1 MAGDS
6 ADVWANREIFKL
18 DSNLEASDL
27 AGCPPDYFSPDGQ
40 LWGNPVYDW
49 RKLKKEKYAWWIK
62 RLNHSFKIYDIV
74 RIDHFR
80 GFESYYSIKA
90 GSKPRVRVRGEK
102 AAENHFLMLCLK
114 SLMTE

>member
-1 MAGDS
+1 MIGES
-6 ADVWANREIFKL
+6 SKR
-18 DSNLEASDL
+18 
-27 AGCPPDYFSPDGQ
+27 
-40 LWGNPVYDW
+40 
-49 RKLKKEKYAWWIK
+49 KYAWWIE

-90 GSKPRVRVRGEK
+90 GSKTARKGAWRKGGGK
-102 AAENHFLMLCLK
+102 SFLMLCLK